1 MKLEVAF
8 VEYEIF
14 GVLLTTFFIVA
25 LESIGLSALKYEG
38 LVGNWLG
45 ITEECILVFIS
56 GVEIAEV
63 KKRA

>member
-8 VEYEIF
+8 VEYDIF

-38 LVGNWLG
+38 LVGN
-45 ITEECILVFIS
+45 
-56 GVEIAEV
+56 
-63 KKRA
+63 